1 MDDVT
6 WYIEGDLKD
15 GFRQFGAHCVDWRF
29 QVYCNGPDEHYIDLA
44 CPFGKTNSPLEF
56 CPPVTLLAKSLAR
69 RYATRF
75 GTRGPVLGT
84 HVDDIFGGFKNNSSF
99 DRANHFRTYK
109 CTTSASL
116 TMEFN
121 MKITKTPPPSRKQ
134 IILGREYDSVTR
146 RITTSKD
153 KQEKYLRR
161 LSEMITSYS
170 TTRRLLEKVH
180 GNLNYVADIEPF
192 GRPFLAH
199 LTSAMH
205 GKGPHEEIVLSG
217 QAKLGLKL

>member
-99 DRANHFRTYK
+99 DQANHFRTYK

-161 LSEMITSYS
+161 ISEMITSYS